1 LTMVP
6 ANKLDSWIMEVLQ
19 PSTDFSNQ
27 VKQAVKMICDFL
39 KEDCFES
46 DIRVLKTVKGGS
58 AGKGTALRNN
68 SDADVVLFLNCFSS
82 YQDQRHGRTNILNF
96 IEKRLHACRQR
107 LTFTVNISE
116 PRYKGP
122 GLIPRS
128 LSLTLCSKETLES
141 IEVDILPAYDA
152 LGQVCKPAQGWV
164 SNSHDNGQAGRG
176 LPPDVK
182 VYVELLNASTAPGE
196 FSPCFTELQ
205 KNFVKHHPAKLKNL
219 LRLVKHW
226 YKEVLKPQYSTEDLP
241 PKYALELLTIYAWE
255 EGTGS
260 KDAFVTAE
268 GFRTVLELLCRHQE
282 ICVYWETYYS
292 LQDSRVGAHVKRL
305 LHSPCPVILDPA
317 DPTGILGQGK
327 RWDLVAQEAARH
339 CFLPCVS
346 AAQPWDV
353 QVRLPAPAGT
363 AAPRPCPLCPPTLLS
378 PQPARPVTIEVKQL
392 AGTSLCMTVSPGT
405 TVRQLKVKIEEKWG
419 IACYRQRLALQEPD
433 RSTLVLQDSKT
444 LAAHGIF
451 YSTTLMVL
459 QTEPQA
465 MEIFVKDDKNRTTTY
480 RVQPTNTVRQLKEM
494 IHAQHGPPADQQR
507 LTYGSR
513 ELEDRH
519 TLAHYDVQPLST
531 IFMLLRLRG
540 GAEP

>member
-1 LTMVP
+1 
-6 ANKLDSWIMEVLQ
+6 MEVLQ
-19 PSTDFSNQ
+19 PSTVFSNQ
-27 VKQAVKMICDFL
+27 VKQAVKKICDFL

-82 YQDQRHGRTNILNF
+82 YQDQRQGRSNILNF

-164 SNSHDNGQAGRG
+164 SNPPRDNGQAGRG

-182 VYVELLNASTAPGE
+182 VYVELLDASTAPGE

-205 KNFVKHHPAKLKNL
+205 KNFVKRHPAKLKNL

-226 YKEVLKPQYSTEDLP
+226 YKEVLKPQYPTEDLP

-339 CFLPCVS
+339 RSLPCIS

-353 QVRLPAPAGT
+353 Q
-363 AAPRPCPLCPPTLLS
+363 
-378 PQPARPVTIEVKQL
+378 PARPVMIEVKQL
-392 AGTSLCMTVSPGT
+392 AGTSLHMTVSPGT

-419 IACYRQRLALQEPD
+419 IAWYRQRLALQEPD
-433 RSTLVLQDSKT
+433 RSTPVLQDSKT

-451 YSTTLMVL
+451 YSTTLVVL

-480 RVQPTNTVRQLKEM
+480 KVQPTNTVRQLKEM

-540 GAEP
+540 GADPRQPQFPAGSPS